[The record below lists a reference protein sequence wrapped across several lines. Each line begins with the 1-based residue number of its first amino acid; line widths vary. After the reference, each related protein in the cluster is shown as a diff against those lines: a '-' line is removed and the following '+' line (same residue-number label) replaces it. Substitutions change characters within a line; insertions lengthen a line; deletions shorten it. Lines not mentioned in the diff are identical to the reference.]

1 MLHGVLGGEAFMLPT
16 QLGTEPPERD
26 EEPVRASSLMADVV
40 DKERRASDVAG
51 LTAQLCRFDALS

>member
-1 MLHGVLGGEAFMLPT
+1 LVAKLFMSPT